1 MNAYELLQDSFN
13 IILIITI
20 IAIMKLFRV
29 GQKDIVLLLTS

>member
-1 MNAYELLQDSFN
+1 MNAYELLQDSFS

-20 IAIMKLFRV
+20 IVIMKLFRV